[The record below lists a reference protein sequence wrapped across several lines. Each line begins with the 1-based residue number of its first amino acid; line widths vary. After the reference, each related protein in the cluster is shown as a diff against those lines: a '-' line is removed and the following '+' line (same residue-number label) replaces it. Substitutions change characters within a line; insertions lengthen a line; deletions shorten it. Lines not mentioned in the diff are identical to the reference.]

1 VSRTANLADEMLRR
15 LRLGLVDG
23 SDIPPLWDDII
34 LYYSI
39 GLDEREIDRAKNPNK
54 KDYANG
60 GKAMTKAEQTAWF
73 EGRAKAQAARQA
85 AAAREKEGQRARG
98 ELTGRS

>member
-60 GKAMTKAEQTAWF
+60 GKAMTKAEQTALI
-73 EGRAKAQAARQA
+73 EGYKDMM
-85 AAAREKEGQRARG
+85 RARFDQGVMRKLLEG
-98 ELTGRS
+98 EG